1 MKRRAFVLSTL
12 SGTVSAATLATAPYA
27 LAQQPEP
34 ENAAEELDVEIQ
46 FFIRIPMRDGIHLSA
61 TLYLPTGQQQPKPA
75 IFAMT
80 PYIADREHPE
90 AIYFARHGYPS
101 LAVDER
107 GRGNSEGEYAPFFN
121 ADEDGHDVVEWIARQ
136 PWCNGKVAMRG
147 LSFVGYTQWATVRGE
162 PPHLASI
169 VPAAPCWGGLD
180 YPFRHNVFY
189 TFAAS
194 WMMWTLGNARQDL
207 AFADMD
213 FVQGRQIQ
221 FMESG
226 LPFRQ
231 IDTFFGFE
239 RDFFDVWLDHPQ
251 RDEFWDD
258 ANPTPEQLG
267 RLSIPVLSLCGMY
280 DGDQP
285 GTLEFHRQHL
295 QHAGDKANH
304 YLVIGPWDHAGTR
317 NPKEEFL
324 GLKVGKSSV
333 LDMKDLHVQWYAWT
347 MEDGPRPEFL
357 KKKVAYYVME
367 TDEWRYVDTLQE
379 ATVGT
384 QTLYL
389 QSSGNPSNVFQSGA
403 LTSSKP
409 ARSAEPDQYVYDP
422 SDLGLP
428 KFESTLTNGD
438 LWDQRL
444 VLSPLGSKLV
454 YHTEP
459 MEADL
464 EISGFFK
471 ATLWLAIDQPD
482 TDFNVAIYDF
492 HPDGRC
498 LYLTEQHFRARYRES
513 MAREKL
519 IDTTE
524 PLQYDFD
531 KFFFVARCIR
541 KGHRLRMVVQANHSI
556 NWQKNYNSGKPVA
569 DETMADARTVT
580 VKLYHDAAH
589 PSSFS
594 IPLGKG
600 APKDEVA
607 NA

>member
-1 MKRRAFVLSTL
+1 MKRRAFVLS
-12 SGTVSAATLATAPYA
+12 SVSAATLATASFA
-27 LAQQPEP
+27 LARQPEP
-34 ENAAEELDVEIQ
+34 GEPGEVNEAEPHDVDMQ

-61 TLYLPTGQQQPKPA
+61 TLYLPTGLKQPKPA

-90 AIYFARHGYPS
+90 AIYFAKRGYPS

-121 ADEDGHDVVEWIARQ
+121 ADEDGHDVVEWIAKQ

-207 AFADMD
+207 TFADAAY
-213 FVQGRQIQ
+213 IQ
-221 FMESG
+221 KQQFRFMESG

-231 IDTFFGFE
+231 IDTFMGFE
-239 RDFFDVWLDHPQ
+239 RDFFDVWLAHPQ

-267 RLSIPVLSLCGMY
+267 RLTIPVLSLCGMY

-295 QHAGDKANH
+295 QYAGDKANH

-324 GLKVGKSSV
+324 GLKVGKDSV

-347 MEDGPRPEFL
+347 MENGPKPEFL
-357 KKKVAYYVME
+357 KGKVAWWVQG
-367 TDEWRYVDTLQE
+367 TDEWRYGDTLE
-379 ATVGT
+379 AATTGE
-384 QTLYL
+384 QKLYF
-389 QSSGNPSNVFQSGA
+389 QSNGNPTDVFRSGT
-403 LTSSKP
+403 LSQSKP
-409 ARSAEPDQYVYDP
+409 AGQSDPDHYVYDP
-422 SDLGLP
+422 RDLRAP
-428 KFESTLTNGD
+428 QFESTLTDGD
-438 LWDQRL
+438 VWDQRL
-444 VLSPLGSKLV
+444 VLSPLSSKLV
-454 YHTEP
+454 YHSEP

-464 EISGFFK
+464 EITGFFK
-471 ATLWLAIDQPD
+471 ASLWLAIDQPD
-482 TDFNVAIYDF
+482 TDFNISIYDF
-492 HPDGRC
+492 QPDGRC

-513 MAREKL
+513 MAKEQL

-531 KFFFVARCIR
+531 KFFFVSRVLA
-541 KGHRLRMVVQANHSI
+541 KGHRLRVVVQANHTI

-580 VKLYHDAAH
+580 VKLYHDASH

-594 IPLGKG
+594 IPVGKG
-600 APKDEVA
+600 A
-607 NA
+607 